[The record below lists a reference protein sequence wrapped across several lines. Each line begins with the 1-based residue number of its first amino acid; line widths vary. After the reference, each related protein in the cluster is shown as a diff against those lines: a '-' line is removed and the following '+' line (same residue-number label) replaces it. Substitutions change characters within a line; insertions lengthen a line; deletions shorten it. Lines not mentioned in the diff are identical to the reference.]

1 MNKLWGYSVTGVSDD
16 LFLRGNVPMTREE
29 VRVITLSKARLGPG
43 MTVWDVGSGSG
54 SISVEAAMKVTGGTV
69 YAVERLAEGCRLTSD
84 NATRF
89 GLKNVI
95 IVRGEAP
102 EALTGLPRPHRV
114 IVGGSG
120 GKLEVILE
128 KVKQLI
134 LPAGIMV
141 INAVTLETLTAALG
155 FLKAEWN
162 TEVVQM
168 SISKSEKIGN
178 SHLMRGYNPVFVI
191 SAWERGGKD
200 AG

>member
-1 MNKLWGYSVTGVSDD
+1 MNDVWKYSVTGVSDD
-16 LFLRGNVPMTREE
+16 LFLRGNVPMTKEE
-29 VRVITLSKARLGPG
+29 VRVITLSKARLIPG
-43 MTVWDVGSGSG
+43 IIVWDIGSGSG
-54 SISVEAAMKVTGGTV
+54 SISIEAAMRIAGGTV
-69 YAVERLAEGCRLTSD
+69 YAVERLAEGCQLTND
-84 NATRF
+84 NAARF
-89 GLKNVI
+89 GLKNV
-95 IVRGEAP
+95 VTVHGEAP

-128 KVKQLI
+128 KVKQVM
-134 LPAGIMV
+134 LPAGRLV
-141 INAVTLETLTAALG
+141 INAVTLETLTVALD
-155 FLKAEWN
+155 FLKAEWDI
-162 TEVVQM
+162 EIVQM